1 MAHKEYNSL
10 AGARLE
16 CWLYILAKF
25 GAVIFVHFLL
35 NPPKKNTLTASVIN
49 CVRGNSHF
57 SHFGRKGVR

>member
-35 NPPKKNTLTASVIN
+35 NPPKKNTLTARRDQL
-49 CVRGNSHF
+49 CPRELTF
-57 SHFGRKGVR
+57 FPLWA